1 MSWLLWIVLLWAY
14 GCMYLFE
21 LWFCP
26 DICSGVGLLNDVI
39 ILFLVFLG
47 TSILFSIVP
56 VPTYS
61 SISYIDMT
69 YWKTKPVKKTKQNT
83 NLLGK
88 YNFLN
93 TKIGSLI
100 ICFITYYPQIMVTW
114 LSETFENRFIKWE
127 GMSVKIYFEILKAK
141 SRKKRWKK

>member
-1 MSWLLWIVLLWAY
+1 
-14 GCMYLFE
+14 MYLFE

-26 DICSGVGLLNDVI
+26 DICSGVGLLNDMV
-39 ILFLVFLG
+39 ILFLVFWG

-56 VPTYS
+56 GPTYS

-69 YWKTKPVKKTKQNT
+69 YWKTKPVKKKTNT

-100 ICFITYYPQIMVTW
+100 ICFITYYPQIMVNGYLKLLKTDSLNEKVCQW
-114 LSETFENRFIKWE
+114 R
-127 GMSVKIYFEILKAK
+127 KIYFEILKAK